1 LDFPGLSFFHDA
13 TEDYERYLH
22 DQLETIDMAAA
33 ILAATLQEIIVRD
46 WAELDFAY
54 TVGNLE

>member
-1 LDFPGLSFFHDA
+1 MSFFHDA